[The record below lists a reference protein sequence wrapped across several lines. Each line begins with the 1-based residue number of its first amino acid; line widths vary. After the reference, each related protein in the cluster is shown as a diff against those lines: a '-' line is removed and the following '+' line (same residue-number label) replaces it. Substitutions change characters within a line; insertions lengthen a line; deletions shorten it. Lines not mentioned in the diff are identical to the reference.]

1 MSDNQEEE
9 STGKPAD
16 ERSPVCVAST
26 DPQASSAFWSRR
38 IEKRQGG
45 GGLPFDFIQ
54 LDNPADIAKLKQ
66 HYRLIVVDTPG
77 SIDDEHLLMETL
89 QQTDEVL
96 VPILTE
102 GLSFEPATRTIEQV
116 VEAMDLPYKVV
127 VNGWDPRDG
136 EKDLVDTARFI
147 RRKGWPVC
155 NTVVR
160 RYKIHTR
167 GALEGKVVTQY
178 AKNRV
183 AMEARSDFYQ
193 LALELG
199 LGGSIGHD
207 DAGAKVLCLA
217 CQKGGVGKTTI
228 TMNLAAVA
236 NETLSPGRLQSADGG
251 VVVRTFDSVEV

>member
-1 MSDNQEEE
+1 MSAKVLTIACQKGGVGKTTVTMNLAAVANE
-9 STGKPAD
+9 SLAPGRLHLAGAASPAD
-16 ERSPVCVAST
+16 DRSPVCVCST

-38 IEKRQGG
+38 IEKREA

-54 LDNPADIAKLKQ
+54 LDDPVGIAKLKN
-66 HYRLIVVDTPG
+66 HYRIILVDTPG
-77 SIDDEHLLMETL
+77 SIDDEHLLLETL

-96 VPILTE
+96 VPILPE
-102 GLSFEPATRTIEQV
+102 GLSFEPTARTIEHV
-116 VEAMDLPYKVV
+116 IEAMGLPFRVV

-136 EKDLVDTARFI
+136 EKDLTDTARYI

-167 GALEGKVVTQY
+167 AAVTGQVVTQY

-199 LGGSIGHD
+199 IGGSIG
-207 DAGAKVLCLA
+207 
-217 CQKGGVGKTTI
+217 
-228 TMNLAAVA
+228 AAAIVPA
-236 NETLSPGRLQSADGG
+236 PASPTEAMTL
-251 VVVRTFDSVEV
+251 DSVEA

>member
-1 MSDNQEEE
+1 MSENQEE
-9 STGKPAD
+9 PAD
-16 ERSPVCVAST
+16 DRSPVCVAST

-54 LDNPADIAKLKQ
+54 LDNPADIAKLKTL
-66 HYRLIVVDTPG
+66 YRLIVVDTPG
-77 SIDDEHLLMETL
+77 SIDDEHLLLETL
-89 QQTDEVL
+89 QQTDEVV
-96 VPILTE
+96 VPLLTE

-116 VEAMDLPYKVV
+116 VQAMGLPYKVV

-136 EKDLVDTARFI
+136 EKDLIDTARFI

-160 RYKIHTR
+160 RYKLHTR
-167 GALEGKVVTQY
+167 AAVEGKVVTQY

-199 LGGSIGHD
+199 LGGSIGL
-207 DAGAKVLCLA
+207 AGNGAKVLTLA

-228 TMNLAAVA
+228 VMNLAAVA
-236 NETLSPGRLQSADGG
+236 NETLSPGRLAPVGEG
-251 VVVRTFDSVEV
+251 AEVRTFDSVEA